1 MASLLEKIRI
11 GVLAAAH
18 DLLDQVIDLNS
29 AGAVRQYIRDLEGAK
44 SKMEEATA
52 EAGADVRGLKRGQTQ
67 LTARVNE
74 LNTNID
80 LVLSDADETNDHLAT
95 PLEARLIGLEADL
108 ASKNAEVEASELV
121 YQQLTAATANVEVK
135 LISMRSQLQ
144 RIDAMEREAAAK
156 ERAAETLN
164 KVHDLT
170 ATGADATVDSV
181 TERLQRRKDVADEK
195 FGRAMEGVT
204 TTLEKDITLSAA
216 NDRIAA
222 RKARIAAEH
231 AGK

>member
-18 DLLDQVIDLNS
+18 DLLDQVVDLNS

-44 SKMEEATA
+44 GKMEEATA
-52 EAGADVRGLKRGQTQ
+52 EAGADVRGLKREQSN
-67 LTARVNE
+67 LTARVSE
-74 LNTNID
+74 LNSSID
-80 LVLSDADETNDHLAT
+80 LVLSDADETNDHLAV

-108 ASKNAEVEASELV
+108 ASKTSEVESSELV
-121 YQQLTAATANVEVK
+121 YQQLTAATANVEGK

-144 RIDAMEREAAAK
+144 RIEAMEREAAAK

-164 KVHDLT
+164 KVQDLT
-170 ATGADATVDSV
+170 ATGAEATVDSV
-181 TERLQRRKDVADEK
+181 TERLERRKDVAAEK
-195 FGRAMEGVT
+195 FDRAMAGVNSA
-204 TTLEKDITLSAA
+204 LEKDVTLSEA
-216 NDRIAA
+216 NARIAA
-222 RKARIAAEH
+222 RQARIAAEQ